1 MRERKAKERRRS
13 TKGVV
18 AVLETRG
25 FDLTPFVNDFPAFAA
40 NLDILPKDSM
50 ARGRIKLLPTSIQ
63 SEFEAAR
70 TGRDIVLKPRQVG
83 LTTWELARDVW
94 KFVCGRG
101 QRVVIVVQSSEDD
114 DQLKDV
120 SNKLRIMFESLEAL
134 GLKLPFRGESVSEWL
149 LGDSSLRIV
158 VAGASEASAQKKGR
172 GGTIAR
178 LHITELAF
186 FEYAGVTLNA
196 LLECVPAT
204 GEIVIESTANGA
216 SGVFHERYQ
225 AAKLGKG
232 GYKAHFFKWT
242 KHAEYATPLVANEVM
257 VPETEREKQLVH
269 DYEATLE
276 QLKWY
281 RAKVQDK
288 GQDLVDQEYPI
299 DEATCWLSAGRMFFD
314 RERCVA
320 LQAATVPPAFVE
332 IAGALFIWKRAELG
346 RTYVIAADPSEG
358 TGGDPGAAVV
368 LDRATGEHVATLH
381 GQFPPWRFAELLDE
395 VGALYGNALVVVE
408 RNLHGH
414 AVLQALLRPPV
425 GRRVYPNIFKG
436 TDGKHG
442 WYSTEI
448 ARSAALD
455 ALEDALRQKRWGSP
469 DGRVIGELFTFVVTK
484 SGKAEGAPG
493 SHDDLVMASAIGHD
507 VCRKPLRKAGQQAPA
522 VVPGG
527 DYESRTFGVG

>member
-25 FDLTPFVNDFPAFAA
+25 FDLAPFVNDFPAFAA

-101 QRVVIVVQSSEDD
+101 QRVVIVVQSSKDD

-172 GGTIAR
+172 GGTITR

-332 IAGALFIWKRAELG
+332 MAGALFIWKRAELG
-346 RTYVIAADPSEG
+346 RTYVIASDPSEG

-381 GQFPPWRFAELLDE
+381 GQFPPGRFSELLYAL
-395 VGALYGNALVVVE
+395 GMLYGEALLVVE
-408 RNLHGH
+408 RNNHGH
-414 AVLQALLRPPV
+414 AVLGFLDTATADRPAY
-425 GRRVYPNIFKG
+425 RNIYSGADEKL
-436 TDGKHG
+436 G
-442 WYSTEI
+442 WNSTET

-455 ALEDALRQKRWGSP
+455 TLEDAVRKARCATPDAKVVAELLGFLVNKR
-469 DGRVIGELFTFVVTK
+469 GRAEAK
-484 SGKAEGAPG
+484 SGGN
-493 SHDDLVMASAIGHD
+493 DDLVMAWAIGHD
-507 VCRKPLRKAGQQAPA
+507 VCSRQ
-522 VVPGG
+522 VVPIRAPTNTAASARWGNR
-527 DYESRTFGVG
+527 SRGY